1 MRIVHVVRQFR
12 PGVGGIE
19 NYVANLARHQAAAG
33 HEVTVVTLDR
43 IFSRP
48 TARLPA
54 EEETEGYRVVR
65 IPYRGSYKYPVAPS
79 VLRHFGRGDIV
90 HVHAID
96 FFCDFAALTAPL
108 HRKPMVIS
116 THGGFFHTGFAR
128 RLKRAYFQTVTR
140 LSLGAY
146 RAVLASSASDLAT
159 FGGIRK
165 DGMVTVENG
174 VDIGKFADAGAPRF
188 VKHLVFIGRF
198 ASNKRIERLFD
209 LLAALRARDGD
220 WRLSVIGVEWDLT
233 AGELARLADDRGVAE
248 GVDFHV
254 SVSETT
260 IRDIL
265 GQASMVA
272 SASEYEGFG
281 ISVIECMSA
290 GLQPVLSDIPAF
302 RRVHAESGLGLIGDF
317 ARPDLLAE
325 RLIEAAPAM
334 SAAWDER
341 RAAAIEFARAHDWAA
356 VAARIEQLY
365 GDVLGIDR
373 RSVLGVPVM
382 AAGAGKAIEHIDRA
396 LEAGQA
402 GIVAFLNS
410 HAANIAA
417 RDGELRHSLR
427 RATVLNDGI
436 GLDLASR
443 ILFGRAFPA
452 NLNGT
457 DFVPAYLART
467 RHRHRMFLL
476 GARPDVAAAAA
487 ERFADRFP
495 QHEVVGWQHGYF
507 PDDEGSAI
515 AQQIRDSGADLVLV
529 ALGNPRQ
536 EIWAARHFAATGARL
551 AFCVGALF
559 DFAAGAVPRAP
570 LWIRRLRA
578 EWIFRL
584 AIEPRR
590 MWRRYLIGNVAFLA
604 RVLRQRARRN
614 YLIDAGED
622 TGKWPP
628 RGADG
633 AASSRMGGNG
643 GQHVHAA

>member
-19 NYVANLARHQAAAG
+19 NYVANLARLQAASG

-43 IFSRP
+43 VFSQP
-48 TARLPA
+48 TVRLAA
-54 EEETEGYRVVR
+54 EEEVHGYHVTR

-79 VLRHFGRGDIV
+79 VLRHLYRGDIV

-128 RLKRAYFQTVTR
+128 RLKRIYFQTVTR

-146 RAVLASSASDLAT
+146 RAVLASSTSDLET

-165 DGMVTVENG
+165 DGMVAIENG
-174 VDIGKFADAGAPRF
+174 VDISKFADAGARVF
-188 VKHLVFIGRF
+188 AKRLVFIGRF

-209 LLAALRARDGD
+209 LLRALRARDSE

-233 AGELARLADDRGVAE
+233 AGELARLADERGVAE
-248 GVDFHV
+248 AVDFHV
-254 SVSETT
+254 GVSEAT
-260 IRDIL
+260 IRHIL
-265 GQASMVA
+265 GQASIVA

-290 GLQPVLSDIPAF
+290 GLQPVLNDIPAF
-302 RRVHAESGLGLIGDF
+302 RRVHGESGLGLIGDF
-317 ARPDLLAE
+317 ARPDLLAQ

-334 SAAWDER
+334 AASWDEH
-341 RAAAIEFARAHDWAA
+341 RAAAIEFARGYDWAA

-373 RSVLGVPVM
+373 RSVLGVPVV
-382 AAGAGKAIEHIDRA
+382 AAGTGEAIERIDRA

-410 HAANIAA
+410 HAANIAS
-417 RDGELRHSLR
+417 RDGELRRSLR
-427 RATVLNDGI
+427 QATVLNDGI
-436 GLDLASR
+436 GLDMASR
-443 ILFGRAFPA
+443 ILFGSAFPA

-467 RHRHRMFLL
+467 RHRHRLFLL
-476 GARPDVAAAAA
+476 GARPDVVASAAD
-487 ERFADRFP
+487 RFADRFP
-495 QHEVVGWQHGYF
+495 QHRVVGCHHGYF
-507 PDDEGSAI
+507 ADDQGVAI
-515 AQQIRDSGADLVLV
+515 AQRIRDSGADLVLV

-536 EIWAARHFAATGARL
+536 EIWAARHFEATGARL

-570 LWIRRLRA
+570 PWIRRLRA

-590 MWRRYLIGNVAFLA
+590 MWRRYLIGNVTFLA

-614 YLIDAGED
+614 YLIDAAEWEPQRD
-622 TGKWPP
+622 
-628 RGADG
+628 DG
-633 AASSRMGGNG
+633 AVSKVAGGNG

>member
-19 NYVANLARHQAAAG
+19 NYVANLARLQAAAG

-43 IFSRP
+43 IFSQP
-48 TARLPA
+48 AARLPA
-54 EEETEGYRVVR
+54 EETADGYRVIR
-65 IPYRGSYKYPVAPS
+65 IPYRGSYKYPLAPS
-79 VLRHFGRGDIV
+79 VLRHLGRGDIV

-128 RLKRAYFQTVTR
+128 RLKRLYFRTVTR
-140 LSLGAY
+140 LSLRAY
-146 RAVLASSASDLAT
+146 RAVLASSASDLET

-165 DGMVTVENG
+165 DGMALVENG
-174 VDIGKFADAGAPRF
+174 VDIGKFADAGAPSF

-209 LLAALRARDGD
+209 LLRELRARDGD

-254 SVSETT
+254 GVSEAT
-260 IRDIL
+260 IRHIL
-265 GQASMVA
+265 GQASIVA
-272 SASEYEGFG
+272 SASDYEGFG

-290 GLQPVLSDIPAF
+290 GLQPVLNEIPAF
-302 RRVHAESGLGLIGDF
+302 RRVHAESELGLIGDF
-317 ARPDLLAE
+317 GRPEVMAE
-325 RLIEAAPAM
+325 RLIELAPRLA
-334 SAAWDER
+334 AAWPEL
-341 RAAAIEFARAHDWAA
+341 RASAIDFARGHDWAA

-365 GDVLGIDR
+365 RDVLGTDR

-382 AAGAGKAIEHIDRA
+382 AADSAAAIDHIDGA

-410 HAANIAA
+410 HAANIAS
-417 RDGELRHSLR
+417 RDGELRRSLR
-427 RATVLNDGI
+427 QATVLNDGI
-436 GLDLASR
+436 GLDMASR
-443 ILFGRAFPA
+443 ILFGRGFPA

-457 DFVPAYLART
+457 DFVPTYLSTT
-467 RHRHRMFLL
+467 RHRHRLFLL
-476 GARPDVAAAAA
+476 GARPEVVAAAA

-495 QHEVVGWQHGYF
+495 QHRVVGCHHGYF
-507 PDDEGSAI
+507 ADDQGEAM
-515 AQQIRDSGADLVLV
+515 ARRIRDSGADLLLV

-536 EIWAARHFAATGARL
+536 EIWAARHFEATGARL

-570 LWIRRLRA
+570 LWMRRLRA

-590 MWRRYLIGNVAFLA
+590 MWRRYLIGNAAFLA

-622 TGKWPP
+622 SGEWPP
-628 RGADG
+628 RPADG
-633 AASSRMGGNG
+633 AAPEAAGGNG